1 MLHYHYLVGID
12 LLTPLSSSLFSTIHY
27 LYKINPIF
35 RLLRTYQTGC
45 SDGAPGDDF
54 ADTQYAPRGAL
65 VSAVNVQT
73 GFFDQLNPSASNIA
87 FDLESK
93 GETPSAVDVLV
104 SYEGGGEAVFTS
116 VSSIPSNVAV
126 SFSDV
131 LNLLGVSP
139 ANVNVGDN
147 VVFAFDA
154 TTSSGKYRSSS
165 TLSVP
170 VSCFSDLGGTYD
182 FVGSN
187 LSAIT
192 GTCPGG
198 EVTGTVIFTDMGGG
212 TYLCSD
218 LGFGQ
223 YPSTCWNDT
232 PATSGNATFKDVC
245 NEIISGGLDQYG
257 LTYIWVVTD
266 VSGPDLSL
274 SWTNDYDDS
283 GDAVITRT
291 DGSSWPALFSQQ

>member
-1 MLHYHYLVGID
+1 M
-12 LLTPLSSSLFSTIHY
+12 
-27 LYKINPIF
+27 
-35 RLLRTYQTGC
+35 
-45 SDGAPGDDF
+45 
-54 ADTQYAPRGAL
+54 
-65 VSAVNVQT
+65 
-73 GFFDQLNPSASNIA
+73 
-87 FDLESK
+87 
-93 GETPSAVDVLV
+93 DVLV